1 MGKQMK
7 TLIAITL
14 ALMTTAAAAQDLREM
29 IPRTGPFTDKD
40 GKQIGTATFTSG
52 GIYIRDL
59 NGELIASIT
68 RDSDG
73 RITMYD
79 PNGKILDQLPAPQK

>member
-1 MGKQMK
+1 MK

-14 ALMTTAAAAQDLREM
+14 ALMTTTAAAQSLNEL
-29 IPRTGPFTDKD
+29 PRNAPFTDKD
-40 GKQIGTATFTSG
+40 GNKIGTVTFSAG
-52 GIYIRDL
+52 GIYLRDL

-68 RDSDG
+68 RDREG